1 MSVNEHEILSL
12 FYTWTHIKSICF
24 HLRQICLSIEIIA
37 SDWSIWC
44 LQKPSNVQSNLSM
57 RSPVLKGHLFLVLS

>member
-1 MSVNEHEILSL
+1 MDVNEHEILSL
-12 FYTWTHIKSICF
+12 FYTSTQIKSICF
-24 HLRQICLSIEIIA
+24 HLRQICLSIEIIT

-44 LQKPSNVQSNLSM
+44 LQKPSNVQLNLSM